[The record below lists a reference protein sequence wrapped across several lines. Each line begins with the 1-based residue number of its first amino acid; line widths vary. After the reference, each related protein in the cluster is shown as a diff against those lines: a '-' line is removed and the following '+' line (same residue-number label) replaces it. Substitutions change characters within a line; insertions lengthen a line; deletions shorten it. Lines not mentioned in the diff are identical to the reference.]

1 MFDPPPSVCAVQL
14 PCIFFVRRLQIDVPA
29 LHLQARRPSGEPA
42 DHIFINIIA
51 ILELIPLLRVVM
63 SMGDHDPRPQ
73 TIDFLHGYVGVL
85 KSCVGMQ

>member
-29 LHLQARRPSGEPA
+29 LHLQARRPSGESA

-51 ILELIPLLRVVM
+51 ILGLILLLLRVVM
-63 SMGDHDPRPQ
+63 SMGDHHPRPQ
-73 TIDFLHGYVGVL
+73 TIVSRTGTFL